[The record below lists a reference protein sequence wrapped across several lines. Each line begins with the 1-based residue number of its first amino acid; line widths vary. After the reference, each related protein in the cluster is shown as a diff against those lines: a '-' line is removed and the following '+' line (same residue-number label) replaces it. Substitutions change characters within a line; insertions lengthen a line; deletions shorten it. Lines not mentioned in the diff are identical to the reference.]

1 MTPENTRSQAPLVR
15 RSSLHVQAFTGASIC
30 GILCRMF
37 HSQSRIIRVL
47 GWSCTLVAF
56 LLFAFFVGTV
66 HTIADDPAKSQESVL
81 ENRIEIHPKLMSGA
95 APVGEEA
102 FAELAKLG
110 VKVVVSVDGQRPEI
124 EIARKHGLRY
134 IHIPIGYDGVH
145 EDACKAAA
153 ALTKQIK
160 DPMYV
165 HCHHGKHRGPAM
177 AAVIAQSAGWLDRK
191 QAVEL
196 LKKAGTGSQYAGL
209 WRDVDGFQPQPTSAE
224 LPKLVEVA
232 EISTLA
238 SHMVDTSLQ
247 YEVLLDSMKTNEWK
261 VSDVRL
267 LQEALRESHRVC
279 NEEMRPWMH
288 DSVRLVHGMES
299 QVEREDWQELRGS
312 MARLKQACNQ
322 CHERYRN

>member
-81 ENRIEIHPKLMSGA
+81 ENRIEIHPQLMSGA

-165 HCHHGKHRGPAM
+165 HSRQTPRAGDGRRDRAVGRLAGP
-177 AAVIAQSAGWLDRK
+177 Q
-191 QAVEL
+191 
-196 LKKAGTGSQYAGL
+196 
-209 WRDVDGFQPQPTSAE
+209 TSRR
-224 LPKLVEVA
+224 
-232 EISTLA
+232 
-238 SHMVDTSLQ
+238 TS
-247 YEVLLDSMKTNEWK
+247 
-261 VSDVRL
+261 
-267 LQEALRESHRVC
+267 
-279 NEEMRPWMH
+279 
-288 DSVRLVHGMES
+288 
-299 QVEREDWQELRGS
+299 
-312 MARLKQACNQ
+312 
-322 CHERYRN
+322 

>member
-1 MTPENTRSQAPLVR
+1 MIPSQ
-15 RSSLHVQAFTGASIC
+15 
-30 GILCRMF
+30 LC
-37 HSQSRIIRVL
+37 IIRVL
-47 GWSCTLVAF
+47 GWSCVF
-56 LLFAFFVGTV
+56 FAFELGTV
-66 HTIADDPAKSQESVL
+66 DTIADDSVSQERTSAL
-81 ENRIEIHPKLMSGA
+81 ENRIQIHPQLMSGA

-102 FAELAKLG
+102 FAELAGLG

-124 EIARKHGLRY
+124 ELARKHGLRY

-145 EDACKAAA
+145 DDACKAAA

-191 QAVEL
+191 QAIEL
-196 LKKAGTGSQYAGL
+196 LKRAGTGSQYAGL
-209 WRDVDGFQPQPTSAE
+209 WRDVDGFQPQPISAE

-247 YEVLLDSMKTNEWK
+247 YEVLLDSMKTNDWK

-288 DSVRLVHGMES
+288 DSVRLVHAMES
-299 QVEREDWQELRGS
+299 QVERKDFQELRES
-312 MARLKQACNQ
+312 MTRLKQACNQ